1 MTRSEAREH
10 VFRILYEVQ
19 FRPAEDM
26 TELTEV
32 YMEVF
37 PDDAVALEDR
47 NFILGEVLGTMEH
60 VKALDEKI
68 AGCLH
73 GWNINRLS
81 KVDLAILRLAL
92 YEMEYVDEIPKSV
105 SINEA
110 VNLAK
115 KYSQDVA
122 RSFVNGVLA
131 NFAEPKEEKPEA

>member
-1 MTRSEAREH
+1 MTRIEAREH
-10 VFRILYEVQ
+10 AFRILYEVQ
-19 FRPAEDM
+19 FRPKEDL
-26 TELTEV
+26 TELSEV

-37 PDDAVALEDR
+37 PDDVVEEGDR
-47 NFILGEVLGTMEH
+47 EFILGEVLGTMAH
-60 VKALDEKI
+60 VKSLDEQI

-73 GWNINRLS
+73 GWNIERLS

-92 YEMEYVDEIPKSV
+92 YEMEYCDDIPKSV

-115 KYSQDVA
+115 KYSQDAA

-131 NFAEPKEEKPEA
+131 NFAEPKEAPEA